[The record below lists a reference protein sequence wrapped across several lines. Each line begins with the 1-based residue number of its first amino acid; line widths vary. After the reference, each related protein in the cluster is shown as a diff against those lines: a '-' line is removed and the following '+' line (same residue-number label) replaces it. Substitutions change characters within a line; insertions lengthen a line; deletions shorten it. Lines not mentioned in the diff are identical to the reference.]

1 MFYRAFRSTARIV
14 GRNVQCHQRALPK
27 LLFYHG
33 KTTRGYSSN
42 TDLFPKEEEDDD
54 SLVQRI
60 LPQHAVISAFDLFS
74 IGGVFPVHS
83 LALTAAD
90 LFKHYSG
97 TQ

>member
-14 GRNVQCHQRALPK
+14 GQNVQRHQLALPK
-27 LLFYHG
+27 LLSCPSHG

-42 TDLFPKEEEDDD
+42 TDLFPEEED
-54 SLVQRI
+54 SLVQRV

-83 LALTAAD
+83 FALIVPD
-90 LFKHYSG
+90 LLKRYSG
-97 TQ
+97 T